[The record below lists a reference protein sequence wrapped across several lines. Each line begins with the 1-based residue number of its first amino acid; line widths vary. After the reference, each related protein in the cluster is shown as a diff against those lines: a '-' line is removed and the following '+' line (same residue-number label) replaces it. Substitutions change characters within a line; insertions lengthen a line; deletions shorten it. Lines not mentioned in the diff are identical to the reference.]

1 MKSRHSS
8 TRSTA
13 IARSHTYDRPNF
25 ASRGK
30 TPLRSIANLFGDIPV
45 GTRHTTRHQFRTL
58 VERVGW

>member
-1 MKSRHSS
+1 MKSRHSN
-8 TRSTA
+8 
-13 IARSHTYDRPNF
+13 ARSDAVERRHGYYKPFSTL
-25 ASRGK
+25 RGK

>member
-1 MKSRHSS
+1 MV
-8 TRSTA
+8 
-13 IARSHTYDRPNF
+13 RSHNHDRLFF
-25 ASRGK
+25 ASRGR

>member
-8 TRSTA
+8 TRSTTVTHG
-13 IARSHTYDRPNF
+13 RTYNRPF
-25 ASRGK
+25 SASRGK